1 LQPRFDVRHPAL
13 AVVSTVIL
21 AGLVGV
27 ATLAFAAAQQQKPA
41 APAAAPAEISPAAL
55 DLAKEVVQSSGV
67 ARSFETLIPQFL
79 EQARASLGTT
89 RPEIAK
95 DLGEVITQ
103 IRPEFDKQ
111 RDDMLNLA
119 ARVFAKRLTEPELK
133 DIATFFKSASGQKY
147 VSTQPLMLDELFG
160 EMRTWTRA
168 LSEQIVVRIRA
179 EMKKRGHDI
188 CSFGDLAA
196 VSSPA
201 TRAAGWEGDP
211 TSRSI
216 HEICKVWIPF
226 PALRA
231 AGDDTR
237 HSRQASDQSS
247 SDRILRSVPRKNGA
261 TRATMRRV

>member
-1 LQPRFDVRHPAL
+1 LTARPINASKACAITRQNRRSLLQSRFDVRRPAL

-27 ATLAFAAAQQQKPA
+27 ATLVPAAAQQQKPA
-41 APAAAPAEISPAAL
+41 APAAAPAAPAEISPAAL

-111 RDDMLNLA
+111 RDDMMTLA

-160 EMRTWTRA
+160 EMQSWTRA

-179 EMKKRGHDI
+179 EMKKRGH
-188 CSFGDLAA
+188 
-196 VSSPA
+196 
-201 TRAAGWEGDP
+201 
-211 TSRSI
+211 
-216 HEICKVWIPF
+216 EI
-226 PALRA
+226 
-231 AGDDTR
+231 
-237 HSRQASDQSS
+237 
-247 SDRILRSVPRKNGA
+247 
-261 TRATMRRV
+261 